1 VLDVPL
7 WLVSLV
13 GPSLVGASALA
24 PPASARLVA
33 LLVLLPLLVG
43 LVFGLP
49 HSKQNR
55 FFMLGALLCL
65 PPLFT
70 TLPQDR
76 LLIAASFGAFGL
88 LASFLEASLLSASWS
103 MRGFAHAMAALHL
116 GLAPLLFLATVNTN
130 AGIERGT
137 QAIVAAVD
145 ALPRAPERH
154 VIIVNTPVELLT
166 MYSTVILRHPPA
178 THLPDSLHQLYTGVS
193 ELVAERI
200 DANTLQ
206 LTAARGWGRI
216 PFERIFCAAHYMP
229 RAGAEID
236 LPTMHVSVL
245 EANEHGMP
253 YRVQFR
259 FPNQLEAPER
269 AWYTW
274 QHAGPRPWHPPALGE
289 RITLP
294 ALEFVNAL

>member
-1 VLDVPL
+1 
-7 WLVSLV
+7 
-13 GPSLVGASALA
+13 
-24 PPASARLVA
+24 VA

-43 LVFGLP
+43 LVFALP

-88 LASFLEASLLSASWS
+88 LASFLEAARASASRT
-103 MRGFAHAMAALHL
+103 MRGFRHGMAALHL
-116 GLAPLLFLATVNTN
+116 GLAPLLFVSTINTN
-130 AGIERGT
+130 EGFERGVR
-137 QAIVAAVD
+137 AIVATVD
-145 ALPRAPERH
+145 ALPKAPQRH

-166 MYSTVILRHPPA
+166 MYSMIILRSPPA
-178 THLPDSLHQLYTGVS
+178 AHLPESLHQLYSGAS
-193 ELVAERI
+193 GLVAERI

-229 RAGAEID
+229 RPGAGID
-236 LPTMHVSVL
+236 LPTMQVSVL

-274 QHAGPRPWHPPALGE
+274 QGAGPRPWHPPALGQ

-294 ALEFVNAL
+294 ALDPLRAL